1 MTLCENALFIC
12 VAGVTLFHHVTSSR
26 EGTEPQLTSQL
37 QELQERVKILQDQNG
52 DWMTRQQQFMDLLQ
66 QQQDDLHKQRM
77 DFEKQIDS
85 LRLESDRQKKELLD
99 MIQQQQRDI
108 RQQRENFEKQIA
120 DRRRECDVHKSEILD
135 TILQQ
140 QQDLQLERTEAVGWE
155 SHQHKTQL
163 LGLSQQQ
170 QQQGIQKQRAEFE
183 EEKGVSREERDQQ
196 REVLRSRVA
205 AQDETI
211 RLLHQQTNKRRLP
224 EAGDTVGIQTI
235 TF

>member
-12 VAGVTLFHHVTSSR
+12 VAGVTLFYHVTSSR

-52 DWMTRQQQFMDLLQ
+52 DRMTRQQHIVDLLQ
-66 QQQDDLHKQRM
+66 QQQDDLRKQRM
-77 DFEKQIDS
+77 DFENQIDS
-85 LRLESDRQKKELLD
+85 LRQESDRQKKELLD
-99 MIQQQQRDI
+99 MIQRQQRDI
-108 RQQRENFEKQIA
+108 RQQRENFQKQIA
-120 DRRRECDVHKSEILD
+120 DTRRECDVQKSEILD

-140 QQDLQLERTEAVGWE
+140 QQDLQLGRTEAVGWE

-163 LGLSQQQ
+163 LGLIQQ

-183 EEKGVSREERDQQ
+183 EEKGVSSEERDQ
-196 REVLRSRVA
+196 ETEKLRRRVA

-224 EAGDTVGIQTI
+224 GAGDTVGIHTI